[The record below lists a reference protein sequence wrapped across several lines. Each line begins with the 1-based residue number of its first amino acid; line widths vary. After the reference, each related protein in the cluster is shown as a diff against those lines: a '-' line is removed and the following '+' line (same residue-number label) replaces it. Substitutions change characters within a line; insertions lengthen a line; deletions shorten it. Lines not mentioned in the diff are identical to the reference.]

1 MSNEHI
7 IISNLIYNTE
17 YCTKVLPFIK
27 EEYFQDRPIYWT
39 FKILR
44 DYVNKYINSPTRDIL
59 LTELGNRHDI
69 GENECRETAA
79 FIKEQLKET
88 PQQDLTW
95 LVDITE
101 KWCQHRAIFN
111 ATFASIE
118 ILENKNDD
126 KERISIPV
134 LLQDALNVSFQRRTN
149 MNLAT
154 MLKNYVAPD
163 YLIED
168 LFKRGY
174 VYSLTGLTGSGKT
187 VVALFLAMQVA
198 RNANI
203 GERAVKGGRV
213 AYFAG
218 ENPDDVTQRLMVMT
232 DGLDLDTIPL
242 TVMPYAGREKAE
254 IAIAELI
261 HDRQEIALVIID
273 TSTAYFAGEDENDNK
288 AALEHAKWLRSI
300 SKRIPGNPTIL
311 VCCHPIK
318 NAQEDNML
326 PRGGGAFVNEMDG
339 NLACIKKDELTVVSQ
354 HGKYRDI
361 YFHPINF
368 LRSVKQSERLKTA
381 SGKMIWSV
389 ICHLATPQ
397 EEAEHEFEMNNQDRQ
412 VLELLAGN
420 ATISL
425 RTIANRL
432 FWFLSSGEPNPE
444 KVRRVIKRLQK
455 NELIDKNNILT
466 ELGRSRFDEQQAKK
480 PNGGAQSSFA
490 KLFAQ

>member
-1 MSNEHI
+1 MTKNE
-7 IISNLIYNTE
+7 
-17 YCTKVLPFIK
+17 LPFR
-27 EEYFQDRPIYWT
+27 YC
-39 FKILR
+39 
-44 DYVNKYINSPTRDIL
+44 
-59 LTELGNRHDI
+59 
-69 GENECRETAA
+69 CRM
-79 FIKEQLKET
+79 
-88 PQQDLTW
+88 
-95 LVDITE
+95 
-101 KWCQHRAIFN
+101 RY
-111 ATFASIE
+111 
-118 ILENKNDD
+118 
-126 KERISIPV
+126 
-134 LLQDALNVSFQRRTN
+134 VSFQRRTN

-203 GERAVKGGRV
+203 GERVVKGGRV

-261 HDRQEIALVIID
+261 HDRQEIALVIVD

-318 NAQEDNML
+318 NAAEDNML

-339 NLACIKKDELTVVSQ
+339 NLACIKKDILTVVSQ
-354 HGKYRDI
+354 HGKYRDV
-361 YFHPINF
+361 YFHPISF
-368 LRSVKQSERLKTA
+368 LRTVKQSERLKTA
-381 SGKMIWSV
+381 SGEMVWSV
-389 ICHLATPQ
+389 VCHVATPQ
-397 EEAEHEFEMNNQDRQ
+397 EEAKHEFEMETQDRQ
-412 VLELLAGN
+412 VLEILADHPAMTQREIAAKLLWLNNKENNKDG
-420 ATISL
+420 
-425 RTIANRL
+425 
-432 FWFLSSGEPNPE
+432 GQPEPDHK
-444 KVRRVIKRLQK
+444 KVGRVQKRLK
-455 NELIDKNNILT
+455 KAKLIYENNILT
-466 ELGRSRFDEQQAKK
+466 ALGRERLNENKQTKG
-480 PNGGAQSSFA
+480 NGNVLP
-490 KLFAQ
+490 LFAAK

>member
-44 DYVNKYINSPTRDIL
+44 DYVNKYINSPTRDML

-101 KWCQHRAIFN
+101 NWCQHRAIFN
-111 ATFASIE
+111 VTFASIE

-126 KERISIPV
+126 KERTSIPV

-149 MNLAT
+149 MTLNAI
-154 MLKNYVAPD
+154 LKNYVAPD
-163 YLIED
+163 CLIKD

-187 VVALFLAMQVA
+187 VVALYIAMQPA
-198 RNANI
+198 LNANI
-203 GERAVKGGRV
+203 GDRMVKGGRV

-218 ENPDDVTQRLMVMT
+218 ENPDDVTQRLTVMT
-232 DGLDLDTIPL
+232 DGMDLNAIPL
-242 TVMPYAGREKAE
+242 TIMPYAGRDEAE

-261 HDRQEIALVIID
+261 HDRQEIALVVID
-273 TSTAYFAGEDENDNK
+273 TSTAYFDGEDENNNI
-288 AALEHAKWLRSI
+288 AFLQHAKWLRSI
-300 SKRIPGNPTIL
+300 STRVPGNPTVL

-318 NAQEDNML
+318 NATEDNML
-326 PRGGGAFVNEMDG
+326 PRGGSAFVNEMDG
-339 NLACIKKDELTVVSQ
+339 NLACIKNGDLTVISQ
-354 HGKYRDI
+354 HGKYRDV
-361 YFHPINF
+361 YFPPITF
-368 LRSVKQSERLKTA
+368 LRSIKQSERVKTA
-381 SGKMIWSV
+381 SGDRVWSV
-389 ICHLATPQ
+389 VCHVATPQ

-412 VLELLAGN
+412 VL
-420 ATISL
+420 I
-425 RTIANRL
+425 
-432 FWFLSSGEPNPE
+432 
-444 KVRRVIKRLQK
+444 
-455 NELIDKNNILT
+455 
-466 ELGRSRFDEQQAKK
+466 
-480 PNGGAQSSFA
+480 NGG
-490 KLFAQ
+490 